1 MSANPLPNIG
11 TLLVEIEAE
20 ELRLVVEMSM
30 IGSLDDGE
38 DDGGN
43 GGGAGMVEPKDG
55 EEVEG
60 KEAKLKQG
68 VLELE
73 VL

>member
-1 MSANPLPNIG
+1 M
-11 TLLVEIEAE
+11 
-20 ELRLVVEMSM
+20 ELALQTMSM

-38 DDGGN
+38 DDAGN

-60 KEAKLKQG
+60 KEPKLKQG
-68 VLELE
+68 VQELE